1 MIMQSVNLAI
11 PNDVMYEV
19 RELSGQDAGTTNK
32 KIQTYLAIGLFV
44 SRTVSLAKASELAGQ
59 TLPEFMGT
67 LKFLGIPAVTYTEE
81 MLDDDIAFADR
92 VL

>member
-1 MIMQSVNLAI
+1 MMQNVYLAI

-19 RELSGQDAGTTNK
+19 NALPKPDAGTNE

-44 SRTVSLAKASELAGQ
+44 SKAVSLAKAAELAGQ
-59 TLPEFMGT
+59 TVLEFMGV
-67 LKFLGIPAVTYTEE
+67 LKFLGIPAIVYTEE
-81 MLDDDIAFADR
+81 MLEDDIAFADR

>member
-1 MIMQSVNLAI
+1 MQNINLAI

-19 RELSGQDAGTTNK
+19 KALPKQDVGPNE

-44 SRTVSLAKASELAGQ
+44 SKAVSLAKAAELAGQ
-59 TLPEFMGT
+59 TLLEFMGV
-67 LKFLGIPAVTYTEE
+67 LKFLGIPAIVYTDE
-81 MLDDDIAFADR
+81 MLEDDIAFADR

>member
-1 MIMQSVNLAI
+1 MQNVSLTF
-11 PNDVMYEV
+11 PNDLMYEV
-19 RELSGQDAGTTNK
+19 KALPSNAGVNE

-44 SRTVSLAKASELAGQ
+44 SRAVSLARAAELAGQ
-59 TLPEFMGT
+59 TLMEFMGT

-81 MLDDDIAFADR
+81 MLEEDIAFADR